1 MRSLLRYN
9 PTMQRRATREWSKS
23 TGRSSGLKGARR
35 SSRWKRVMAFGG
47 LLLVVFLIGRSFG
60 KDAEPTAV
68 EDELPILDVGGEAT
82 YQPGTVEDILSGTTV
97 TVPLNDPIVLDES
110 AAAEADIA
118 QDTTQVTVDGAA
130 LETVLLGIGDFHGS
144 GTASSQFVD
153 GKFQHVIVASLPS
166 PPEGYAYEGWLI
178 RSKPF
183 DFFSTGRLIQ
193 HADDLKWYL
202 LLELAEDRRD
212 YKKVVVTLEPSDA
225 NPAPADHVLEGVF
238 E

>member
-1 MRSLLRYN
+1 
-9 PTMQRRATREWSKS
+9 
-23 TGRSSGLKGARR
+23 
-35 SSRWKRVMAFGG
+35 MAMFGG
-47 LLLVVFLIGRSFG
+47 LLLVAFLVGRSFG
-60 KDAEPTAV
+60 KDADPTVA
-68 EDELPILDVGGEAT
+68 EDELPVLDIGGEAT
-82 YQPGTVEDILSGTTV
+82 YRPGTVEDILSGTTV
-97 TVPLNDPIVLDES
+97 TVPLSDPIVLDEG
-110 AAAEADIA
+110 AAADVSPEADIA
-118 QDTTQVTVDGAA
+118 QDTTRVMVDSEA
-130 LETVLLGIGDFHGS
+130 LETALLGIGDFHGS

-166 PPEGYAYEGWLI
+166 PSEGYTYEGWLI

-202 LLELAEDRRD
+202 LLEFAEDRRD
-212 YKKVVVTLEPSDA
+212 YKKVVVTLEPNDN